1 MEHYCAHGVPGNPP
15 IAKGE
20 GYSTI
25 AWIPE
30 AQGSWALPL
39 RHERI
44 TSWESPI
51 DKAVWQL
58 NQVCQYLPVRPIS
71 LWDSEYGCAPFVIK
85 TADIA
90 VDKLMRLR
98 SNLCLWRVAPAYSG
112 RGRPRIHGDKF
123 KLNDTQTWGD
133 PVATLEVALAKIHAP
148 IDAGTGRSSYGRS
161 FSADWHACPTPQ
173 TSWKISRLADWRTS
187 ST

>member
-1 MEHYCAHGVPGNPP
+1 MRLYIEQMPSQERIVLAGDHTAWSRPEAVTLQERTMEHYCTSGVPGNPP

-58 NQVCQYLPVRPIS
+58 KQVCQYLPVRPIS
-71 LWDSEYGCAPFVIK
+71 LWDSEYGCAPFVLK
-85 TADIA
+85 TAESA

-98 SNLCLWRVAPAYSG
+98 SNLCIWGAPPAYSG

-123 KLNDTQTWGD
+123 KLNDPETWKE
-133 PVATLEVALAKIHAP
+133 PVETLEVDDQKL
-148 IDAGTGRSSYGRS
+148 GRLLS
-161 FSADWHACPTPQ
+161 
-173 TSWKISRLADWRTS
+173 
-187 ST
+187 